1 MSHKNKKSLIKQV
14 EEALT
19 AKMAIGESR
28 RAGKQD
34 GTAPGKIY
42 SWGTFQQYMACGA
55 RFAKWAKA
63 AGCSTLPQ
71 AREQVGPYLRDMIT
85 RGLSPYTVKS
95 TAAALG
101 KLYGCPSSD
110 FGVVI
115 PDRSRAAITRSRGAA
130 ARDRGFAPDRNRV
143 LVAVAECSGLRRSE
157 LACLTGDRLRD
168 LGGGRY
174 GILVDRGSKGGRIR
188 TAPLVGPPE
197 DVAVVVSAMRAAG
210 AGHVFRR
217 INSHADI
224 HAMRARYAA
233 RVYADAV
240 SRRGEGS
247 YTSGAGKRSEGR
259 SGGHERGRY
268 CCRKDRAGVWYDREA
283 MREASRALGHSRIDV
298 IAGHYLHTL

>member
-1 MSHKNKKSLIKQV
+1 M
-14 EEALT
+14 
-19 AKMAIGESR
+19 
-28 RAGKQD
+28 
-34 GTAPGKIY
+34 
-42 SWGTFQQYMACGA
+42 
-55 RFAKWAKA
+55 
-63 AGCSTLPQ
+63 
-71 AREQVGPYLRDMIT
+71 GPYLRDMIDP
-85 RGLSPYTVKS
+85 GLSPYTVKS
-95 TAAALG
+95 TAAALA

-130 ARDRGFAPDRNRV
+130 ARDRGFSPDRNRV

-197 DVAVVVSAMRAAG
+197 AVAVVVSAMKAAG
-210 AGHVFRR
+210 TGHVFQR

-233 RVYADAV
+233 RVYAAAV
-240 SRRGEGS
+240 SRRGEG
-247 YTSGAGKRSEGR
+247 TLIPLERENALRAVLEAMSGAVTAAGRTVQGCGTTGKPCGR
-259 SGGHERGRY
+259 LTGPLDTPG
-268 CCRKDRAGVWYDREA
+268 
-283 MREASRALGHSRIDV
+283 L
-298 IAGHYLHTL
+298 T